1 MSNHAKDAA
10 EKVTPIIEEY
20 DHEDFLSD
28 DEKFEREDKITTI
41 IQAAIEADRKE
52 RFKNLNDKALE
63 DWDSLIADER
73 NEVIAGLIEQNIKT
87 LQSANTEL
95 KERNKEL
102 QAEIDDSNESFKMI
116 MDEKCSV
123 DERHCTCVPFLR
135 ERITELEKLL
145 RQERNCLLDDLD
157 FIDQGKSELLLRP
170 SVLEERCK
178 KIDEALTPDTAN
190 QKEE

>member
-1 MSNHAKDAA
+1 MKDNHAKDAA
-10 EKVTPIIEEY
+10 LKIFHALDPLQLDDVTA
-20 DHEDFLSD
+20 
-28 DEKFEREDKITTI
+28 I
-41 IQAAIEADRKE
+41 IQTAIEADRKE

-102 QAEIDDSNESFKMI
+102 QAEIDEGNESFKTI
-116 MDEKCSV
+116 MEEKCPS

-135 ERITELEKLL
+135 ERITKLEGALKYYA
-145 RQERNCLLDDLD
+145 N
-157 FIDQGKSELLLRP
+157 IDNWDCNASYR
-170 SVLEERCK
+170 
-178 KIDEALTPDTAN
+178 IDGYYNSWTD
-190 QKEE
+190 